1 MNEETLARAIK
12 KRQATC
18 QKIGFFRD
26 TFVARVHLVSFNSEP
41 LEQVSAWIEKTRRFW
56 SARLDALDDLLRAED
71 AAATQEPNK
80 KGKQK

>member
-26 TFVARVHLVSFNSEP
+26 TFVARVFVLSRKRTYNVMDRDRP
-41 LEQVSAWIEKTRRFW
+41 GK
-56 SARLDALDDLLRAED
+56 SARNRPTDSTKPGPME
-71 AAATQEPNK
+71 EK
-80 KGKQK
+80 EEKGHTT

>member
-26 TFVARVHLVSFNSEP
+26 TFVARVFHE
-41 LEQVSAWIEKTRRFW
+41 ITKRTRNAH
-56 SARLDALDDLLRAED
+56 SARTGHL
-71 AAATQEPNK
+71 
-80 KGKQK
+80 G